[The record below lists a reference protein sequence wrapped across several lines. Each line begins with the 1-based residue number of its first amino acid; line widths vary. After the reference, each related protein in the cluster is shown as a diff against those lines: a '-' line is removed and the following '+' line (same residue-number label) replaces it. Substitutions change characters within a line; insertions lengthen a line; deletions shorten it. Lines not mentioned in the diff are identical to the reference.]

1 MSLQKNITSDWTIYS
16 VNRNDRVI
24 FDTNVVVINGNLDV
38 RGNTTVI
45 STTDTAIRDNKII
58 LNDGEL
64 GAGVSAGTAGIEVD
78 RGSLANVSV
87 IWNESTDSWQLTEDG
102 STFVNIVAT
111 STGLTN
117 LVDDPNPTL
126 GANLQVGSFWIVS
139 TGNVR
144 IDPTESLLVNSPVRL
159 QYQPSF
165 PTSISGENNLVAA
178 TPSTGGSGVFVINS
192 EVGQQELVTK
202 SKAIVFSLIF

>member
-45 STTDTAIRDNKII
+45 STTDTAIKDNKII

-64 GAGVSAGTAGIEVD
+64 GSGVSSGTAGIEVD
-78 RGSLANVSV
+78 RGLLANVSV
-87 IWNESTDSWQLTEDG
+87 LWNESIDAWQLTEDG

-111 STGLTN
+111 SSGLTN
-117 LVDDPNPTL
+117 LVDDPSPSL
-126 GANLQVGSFWIVS
+126 GANLQVSSFWLVS

-144 IDPTESLLVNSPVRL
+144 IDPANSLLINSPIRL
-159 QYQPSF
+159 QYQSSF
-165 PTSISGENNLVAA
+165 PTSIAGENNLFAA
-178 TPSTGGSGVFVINS
+178 TPSTGGSGMFVVNPQA
-192 EVGQQELVTK
+192 GQQELVTK

>member
-58 LNDGEL
+58 LNDGEA

-87 IWNESTDSWQLTEDG
+87 LWNETTDTWQLTEDG

-126 GANLQVGSFWIVS
+126 GANLQVGSFWVVS

-144 IDPTESLLVNSPVRL
+144 LDPTDSLLINAPVRL
-159 QYQPSF
+159 QYQPAF
-165 PTSISGENNLVAA
+165 PTAISGENYLVGA
-178 TPSTGGSGVFVINS
+178 TPSTGGSGVFIINA
-192 EVGQQELVTK
+192 EAGQQELVTK

>member
-45 STTDTAIRDNKII
+45 STTDTAIKDNKII
-58 LNDGEL
+58 LNDGEA

-87 IWNESTDSWQLTEDG
+87 LWNETTDTWQLTEDG

-117 LVDDPNPTL
+117 LIDDPTPTL

-139 TGNVR
+139 TGSVR
-144 IDPTESLLVNSPVRL
+144 IDPANSLLVNSPVRL

-165 PTSISGENNLVAA
+165 PTSTAGENTLIGA
-178 TPSTGGSGVFVINS
+178 TPSTGGSGIFVVNA
-192 EVGQQELVTK
+192 EAGQQELVTK

>member
-45 STTDTAIRDNKII
+45 STTDTAIKDNRIV
-58 LNDGEL
+58 LNSGEL
-64 GAGVSAGTAGIEVD
+64 GAGVSAGTAGVQID
-78 RGSLANVSV
+78 RGSLANVSI
-87 IWNESTDSWQLTEDG
+87 IWNESVDAWQVTRDG
-102 STFVNIVAT
+102 STFVNVVAT

-117 LVDDPNPTL
+117 LADDTAPTL
-126 GANLQVGSFWIVS
+126 GGNLQVGNFWVVS

-144 IDPTESLLVNSPVRL
+144 IDPANSLLINSPIRL
-159 QYQPSF
+159 QYQSSF
-165 PTSISGENNLVAA
+165 PTSIAGENNLFAA
-178 TPSTGGSGVFVINS
+178 TPSTGGSGIFVINS
-192 EVGQQELVTK
+192 EAGQQELVTK